1 MTQSTGARSGTRTSG
16 RRPNW
21 FWRHRRGLFLIWL
34 FVFAGIAGAAYLLTR
49 VRLPAMAAPLQQT
62 TFIYDANGNQ
72 LAALDAGQNRV
83 LVHLSDVPPVVV
95 NAVLST
101 EDRNF
106 YHHGAVDLWGVVRAA
121 IADIRGHGQ
130 LQGAS
135 TISQQY
141 VKLAYISGQRTL
153 LRKIKEAALAIQ
165 LERKL
170 SKNEILERY
179 LNTIYWGRGAYG
191 IQAAAQA
198 YFQKNVGQLNLAE
211 AALLASLIRSP
222 ESLNLASAH
231 DQAIAR
237 ARRADTLK
245 GMVRDHHITAAEA
258 AIADQTPLGTIPA
271 KSAQLT
277 VADAEHG
284 TQYFVDAV
292 RQQLV
297 QQYGE
302 QVVLSRGLR
311 ITTTLDPAVQD
322 QAYEAV
328 YGNPGGLKPG
338 EPAGALVAI
347 DNQGQV
353 KAMVGGRDYQASKVN
368 LAMGTEGGGTGRQAG
383 STFKPFLLAETV
395 KEGYSVES
403 TFPAPPKIIL
413 RGKGAN
419 GQNYPVSNFQNED
432 GGASVRI
439 VDATARS
446 LNTVYAQLEM
456 AIGPDRLSKMATQL
470 GVTSNLPANASL
482 VLGTSEVSVLD
493 MASAYSTFADGGTHL
508 EPEFITK
515 VTTADGTPLP
525 WNHAAPRPVLTR
537 NETDVVNYCLQQV
550 VLYGTGTGA
559 EFGRPFAGK
568 TGTTTNFTDAWF
580 IGYTPKLTAAVWMGY
595 PQSATPMMNVRGVSG
610 GVEGGSIPASI
621 FRRFMA
627 AVTKNGDYTGTFDT
641 DFSFGGRII
650 GPPTSG
656 IFYPLGTGSTTTIAP
671 PTTVAPTTTS
681 TTLSHAPTTTP
692 RPVPPTT
699 LPPATTPVTKPA
711 TTTNTSQATS
721 SAP

>member
-1 MTQSTGARSGTRTSG
+1 MTSSTDARSGTHPG
-16 RRPNW
+16 DRRRNW

-34 FVFAGIAGAAYLLTR
+34 FVFAGVAGAAYLLTR
-49 VRLPAMAAPLQQT
+49 VRLPAVAAPLQQT
-62 TFIYDANGNQ
+62 TFIYDASGKQ

-83 LVHLSDVPPVVV
+83 LVHLSDVPPVAI

-106 YHHGAVDLWGVVRAA
+106 YHHGAVDVLGVVRAA
-121 IADIRGHGQ
+121 VADIRGQGS

-135 TISQQY
+135 TITQQY
-141 VKLAYISGQRTL
+141 VKLAYTRGQRTL
-153 LRKIKEAALAIQ
+153 FRKIKEAALAIQ

-170 SKNEILERY
+170 SKNQILERY

-191 IQAAAQA
+191 IQAAAEA
-198 YFQKNVGQLNLAE
+198 YFQKNVGQLNLPE

-222 ESLNLASAH
+222 ESLDLASPH

-237 ARRADTLK
+237 LRRADTLK
-245 GMVRDHHITAAEA
+245 GMVRDHHVSAAEA
-258 AIADQTPLGTIPA
+258 ASANEAPLGVIPA
-271 KSAQLT
+271 NSAQLT

-302 QVVLSRGLR
+302 QVVLNRGLR
-311 ITTTLDPAVQD
+311 VSTTLDPAVQD
-322 QAYEAV
+322 QAYNAV
-328 YGNPGGLKPG
+328 YGGTGGLKPG

-347 DNQGQV
+347 DSQGQV
-353 KAMVGGRDYQASKVN
+353 KAMVGGRDYQQSKVN
-368 LAMGTEGGGTGRQAG
+368 LAMGARGGGTGRQAG

-403 TFPAPPKIIL
+403 TFPAPAKIVL
-413 RGKGAN
+413 RGQGAN
-419 GQNYPVSNFQNED
+419 GQDYPVNNFQNEN
-432 GGASVRI
+432 GGPSVGI
-439 VDATARS
+439 VQATAES

-456 AIGPDRLSKMATQL
+456 AIGPDKLSKMASQL
-470 GVTSNLPANASL
+470 GVTTNLPPNASL

-493 MASAYSTFADGGTHL
+493 MASAYSTFADEGTHF
-508 EPEFITK
+508 EPQFITK
-515 VTTADGTPLP
+515 VTTADGTPLQ
-525 WNHAAPRPVLTR
+525 WNHVPPRPVLTR
-537 NETDVVNYCLQQV
+537 NEADLVNYCLQEA

-559 EFGRPFAGK
+559 EFGRSFAGK
-568 TGTTTNFTDAWF
+568 TGTTTNYSDAWF

-595 PQSATPMMNVRGVSG
+595 PQAATAMMNLRGVSG
-610 GVEGGSIPASI
+610 GVDGGSIPASI

-627 AVTKNGDYTGTFDT
+627 AVTENGNYTGSFETN
-641 DFSFGGRII
+641 FSFGGKII

-656 IFYPLGTGSTTTIAP
+656 VYYPLGTGATTTIP
-671 PTTVAPTTTS
+671 TTS
-681 TTLSHAPTTTP
+681 TTSTTSTTVSRTP
-692 RPVPPTT
+692 VTPPKSVPVAT
-699 LPPATTPVTKPA
+699 LPPATAPASKPSTTVTPA
-711 TTTNTSQATS
+711 S
-721 SAP
+721 SASSVP

>member
-1 MTQSTGARSGTRTSG
+1 MTRSTDARSGTRTG
-16 RRPNW
+16 AQRRNW

-34 FVFAGIAGAAYLLTR
+34 FLFAGVAGGAYLLTR
-49 VRLPAMAAPLQQT
+49 VRLPAAGAPLQQT
-62 TFIYDANGNQ
+62 TFIYDANGKQ

-83 LVHLSDVPPVVV
+83 LVHLSDVPPVVI

-106 YHHGAVDLWGVVRAA
+106 YHHGAVDVLGVIRAA
-121 IADIRGHGQ
+121 VADIRGQGS

-135 TISQQY
+135 TITQQY
-141 VKLAYISGQRTL
+141 VKLAYTRGQRTL

-170 SKNEILERY
+170 SKNQILERY

-198 YFQKNVGQLNLAE
+198 YFQKNVGELSLPQ

-222 ESLNLASAH
+222 ESLDFASPH

-237 ARRADTLK
+237 LRRADTLK
-245 GMVRDHHITAAEA
+245 GMVRDHHITAGEA
-258 AIADQTPLGTIPA
+258 ASANEAPLGVIPA
-271 KSAQLT
+271 NSAQLT

-292 RQQLV
+292 KQQLI
-297 QQYGE
+297 QHYGE
-302 QVVLSRGLR
+302 QVVLNRGLR
-311 ITTTLDPAVQD
+311 VSTTLDPAMQD
-322 QAYEAV
+322 RAYNAV
-328 YGNPGGLKPG
+328 YADPGGLKPG

-347 DNQGQV
+347 DTQGQV
-353 KAMVGGRDYQASKVN
+353 KAMVGGRDYQQSKVN
-368 LAMGTEGGGTGRQAG
+368 LAMGAQGGGTGRQAG
-383 STFKPFLLAETV
+383 STFKPFLLAETL

-403 TFPAPPKIIL
+403 TFPAPAKIVL
-413 RGKGAN
+413 RSQGAN
-419 GQNYPVSNFQNED
+419 GQDYPVNNFQNEN
-432 GGASVRI
+432 GGPSVGI
-439 VDATARS
+439 VQATAES

-456 AIGPDRLSKMATQL
+456 AIGPDKLSKMATQL
-470 GVTSNLPANASL
+470 GVTTNLPANASL

-493 MASAYSTFADGGTHL
+493 MASAYSTFADEGTHV
-508 EPEFITK
+508 EPQFITK
-515 VTTADGTPLP
+515 VTTADGTPLQ
-525 WNHAAPRPVLTR
+525 WNRVPPRPVLTR
-537 NETDVVNYCLQQV
+537 NEADLVNYCLQEV

-559 EFGRPFAGK
+559 EFGKSFAGK
-568 TGTTTNFTDAWF
+568 TGTTTGYSDAWF

-595 PQSATPMMNVRGVSG
+595 PQSATAMMNLRGVSG
-610 GVEGGSIPASI
+610 GVDGGSIPASI

-627 AVTKNGDYTGTFDT
+627 AVTKNGDFTGSFDT
-641 DFSFGGRII
+641 NFSFGGKII

-656 IFYPLGTGSTTTIAP
+656 IYYPLGTGATTTIP
-671 PTTVAPTTTS
+671 TTS
-681 TTLSHAPTTTP
+681 TTSTTSTTVSHVPVTP
-692 RPVPPTT
+692 PRSVPVAT
-699 LPPATTPVTKPA
+699 LPPAATPASKPSTTVTPA
-711 TTTNTSQATS
+711 SSTS